1 MLQGTDKIWV
11 ENRSD
16 AIVCYRIPET
26 NYIRRFVAKEKK
38 EIPMSE
44 LRAAVQIPG
53 TRTLIKDDLIIH
65 SAEAVKELLPEVEPE
80 YFYTE
85 KDVLFLLENGSLD
98 QLRDALDFAPEGVI
112 LMIKDLAV
120 KTKLNDMSKREVIL
134 QHTGFN
140 VSKAIEINQ
149 LSEKPEAETKT
160 RRTAAL
166 GQSVDEGPTRRA
178 AAPVSKYKLVDENK

>member
-65 SAEAVKELLPEVEPE
+65 SAEAVKELLPEVEPGV
-80 YFYTE
+80 F
-85 KDVLFLLENGSLD
+85 KRVQLLLSLLEQNFVIG
-98 QLRDALDFAPEGVI
+98 QLAQSGFCALQMYLPN
-112 LMIKDLAV
+112 
-120 KTKLNDMSKREVIL
+120 KT
-134 QHTGFN
+134 
-140 VSKAIEINQ
+140 NQ
-149 LSEKPEAETKT
+149 
-160 RRTAAL
+160 
-166 GQSVDEGPTRRA
+166 
-178 AAPVSKYKLVDENK
+178 